1 MPWRHFIA
9 YYRKL
14 NTNNGGKSSSYL
26 PLYLLDDW
34 SLSVIIV
41 YQHDQHRPLSFIG
54 HYRTVASQNVKYV
67 FLRNRLMS
75 LYKLH

>member
-14 NTNNGGKSSSYL
+14 ISNNGGKSYYYL

-41 YQHDQHRPLSFIG
+41 YQHDQHRLLSFIG
-54 HYRTVASQNVKYV
+54 HYSTVASHNV
-67 FLRNRLMS
+67 LCLS
-75 LYKLH
+75 PQ